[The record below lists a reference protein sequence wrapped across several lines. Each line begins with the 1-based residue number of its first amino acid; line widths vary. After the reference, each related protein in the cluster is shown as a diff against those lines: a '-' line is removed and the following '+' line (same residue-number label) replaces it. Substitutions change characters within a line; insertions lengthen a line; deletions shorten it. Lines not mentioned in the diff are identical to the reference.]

1 MNEGNLF
8 FYYTNYAGICFVNEE
23 NMKRGQVY
31 CACVLKV
38 FIHVRWTRK
47 KKPNKN
53 VRSLNPLNEDK

>member
-38 FIHVRWTRK
+38 FIHVRWTK
-47 KKPNKN
+47 KKQNKQE
-53 VRSLNPLNEDK
+53 RAPFKPSQ